1 MKTLLTGITGNLGYE
16 IASDLARRGFVV
28 VPIVRPSRKESASDL
43 QEKFEEVVYSDL
55 TGADD
60 IEFDGTAD
68 CIVHCAGIVH
78 LRNAGNANE
87 QMMLKVVSLAQRLKI
102 PLYFISTAFV
112 YRPAGENDAFNNSY
126 EKDKWQ
132 AEQILIKSGVPH
144 AIFRPSILVG
154 NSKTGEIQNFNG
166 YYLVISAFL
175 SAIEHSTK
183 QGLKL
188 RFPRLL
194 GKANM
199 VTVDQA
205 AQSIGNAIEKA
216 RLETLFVSNP
226 NPPTADWVLSKTL
239 EIFGVQDQIEF
250 LNCSFEEFDKLDLT
264 EVERNL
270 YKFGAHF
277 NPYWSLSYNFPETIC
292 TENLITKEYLAKTL
306 DYFRKSQNPSNDQ
319 PNY

>member
-16 IASDLARRGFVV
+16 IASDLVRRGFVV
-28 VPIVRPSRKESASDL
+28 VPIIRPSRKEDVSSLRGNFD
-43 QEKFEEVVYSDL
+43 EIVYSDL
-55 TGADD
+55 TGADE
-60 IEFDGTAD
+60 IQYDGTVD
-68 CIVHCAGIVH
+68 CIIHCAGIVH
-78 LRNAGNANE
+78 FRNAGNANE
-87 QMMLKVVSLAQRLKI
+87 QMMTKIVSLAQRLKI

-112 YRPAGENDAFNNSY
+112 YRPAGENEGFNNSY

-132 AEQILIKSGVPH
+132 AEQTLIKSGVPH

-154 NSKTGEIQNFNG
+154 NSRTGEIRNFNG
-166 YYLVISAFL
+166 YYLVIKAFL

-188 RFPRLL
+188 RFPRLS

-205 AQSIGNAIEKA
+205 AESIGNVIEKA

-226 NPPTADWVLSKTL
+226 NPPTADWVLQKTL
-239 EIFGVQDQIEF
+239 EFFGVNSQIEF
-250 LNCSFEEFDKLDLT
+250 LECSFEEFDKLDLT

-277 NPYWSLSYNFPETIC
+277 NPYWSLAYNFPETIC
-292 TENLITKEYLAKTL
+292 TENLITEEYLTKTL
-306 DYFRKSQNPSNDQ
+306 DYFRKSQNSSNDQ

>member
-16 IASDLARRGFVV
+16 IASDLARRDFIV
-28 VPIVRPSRKESASDL
+28 VPIIRPSRKENESGL
-43 QEKFEEVVYSDL
+43 QANFKEVVYSDL

-60 IEFDGTAD
+60 IQYDGTAD
-68 CIVHCAGIVH
+68 CIIHCAGIVH
-78 LRNAGNANE
+78 FRNAGNANE
-87 QMMLKVVSLAQRLKI
+87 QMMIKVASLAQRFKI

-112 YRPAGENDAFNNSY
+112 YRPAGENESFNNSY

-132 AEQILIKSGVPH
+132 AEQVLIKSGVPH

-154 NSKTGEIQNFNG
+154 NSETGKIQNFNG
-166 YYLVISAFL
+166 YYLVIKAFL

-188 RFPRLL
+188 RFPKLS

-205 AQSIGNAIEKA
+205 ARSIGNAIEKA
-216 RLETLFVSNP
+216 RSETLFVSNP
-226 NPPTADWVLSKTL
+226 NPPTADWVLNKTL
-239 EIFGVQDQIEF
+239 EVFGVQDQIEF
-250 LNCSFEEFDKLDLT
+250 MDCSFEEFDKLNLT
-264 EVERNL
+264 EIEKNL

-277 NPYWSLSYNFPETIC
+277 NPYWSLAYNFPETIC
-292 TENLITKEYLAKTL
+292 TDNLITEEYLAKTP
-306 DYFRKSQNPSNDQ
+306 DYFRKSQNQSNGQ